1 MSTPEPRHQA
11 ALDRFL
17 QDQPTLAA
25 ELEHLNPLAAQ
36 AAGLTLEQY
45 RAERLHEALS
55 MCLEGLDLF
64 AWELTLKLTAA
75 TPEEFTE
82 QRLEVHREVAEMAH
96 MAWPEYA
103 EMHGLDV

>member
-45 RAERLHEALS
+45 RAERLHEAFEAHAQS
-55 MCLEGLDLF
+55 LDLF